1 MLAVAIGLIAG
12 AANAQT
18 TVGAVVGVSDQSAG
32 ANDLPY
38 LGLPFGGTKIAAIG
52 LIDRDWRR
60 RLAIGGEVST
70 AGQISGEQ
78 SQRNGTSTNAFVS
91 RHRDTVFSAT
101 AKFGVTVG
109 RVRASAVGG
118 AGGALRRTSREGTTA
133 SIFPPASRAP
143 FSDTLTNFVFA
154 YSIGAD
160 VRFALTDRLAILAI
174 GRRHRLKDDDRLASG
189 VVARGVS
196 STIYRAGVGA
206 QWRF

>member
-1 MLAVAIGLIAG
+1 MGPPFSVNNRAFYASGAAAAASDCLLCCSPMGPRPLMLAVAIGLIAG

-18 TVGAVVGVSDQSAG
+18 TGGGVGGGSDQPAG
-32 ANDLPY
+32 GNDLPY

-101 AKFGVTVG
+101 AKFGVTGG

-118 AGGALRRTSREGTTA
+118 AGGAPRCTA
-133 SIFPPASRAP
+133 GGGPTPYALPP
-143 FSDTLTNFVFA
+143 
-154 YSIGAD
+154 
-160 VRFALTDRLAILAI
+160 
-174 GRRHRLKDDDRLASG
+174 
-189 VVARGVS
+189 
-196 STIYRAGVGA
+196 
-206 QWRF
+206 